1 MIFIN
6 DYHVGGIITFKGS
19 VHGTFYNINQ
29 FVKSINQ
36 SFKQNKN
43 FVKKISNLKK
53 IGSNILNNTLVEINY
68 FL

>member
-1 MIFIN
+1 MQNFSEVYKLLN
-6 DYHVGGIITFKGS
+6 RNNLSYK
-19 VHGTFYNINQ
+19 FYNINQ

-43 FVKKISNLKK
+43 FVKKIGNLKK

>member
-1 MIFIN
+1 VQNFSEVYKLLN
-6 DYHVGGIITFKGS
+6 KNNLSYK
-19 VHGTFYNINQ
+19 FYNINQ

>member
-1 MIFIN
+1 LLN
-6 DYHVGGIITFKGS
+6 KNNLSYK
-19 VHGTFYNINQ
+19 FYNINQ